1 MQILLTSLT
10 PFCIEEV
17 GSFFS
22 TCKVILS
29 SPTGAGDVAMPK
41 NVLGASAFD
50 FSHIVKKIEEVYL

>member
-29 SPTGAGDVAMPK
+29 RPTGAGDVAIPIK
-41 NVLGASAFD
+41 VLGASAFD
-50 FSHIVKKIEEVYL
+50 LSHIVKKIKEK